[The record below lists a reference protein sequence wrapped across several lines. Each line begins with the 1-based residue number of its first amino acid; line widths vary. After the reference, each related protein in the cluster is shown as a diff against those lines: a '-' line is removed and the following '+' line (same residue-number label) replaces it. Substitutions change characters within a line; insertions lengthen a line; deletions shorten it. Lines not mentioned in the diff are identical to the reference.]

1 MTDNDKP
8 ESPSDDENARRVA
21 ELDWRER
28 KLAQFEDRVRED
40 AARLDEA
47 YTELRERQA
56 QANNEVIERAEREVD
71 RQLRQQQ
78 FRNWLTAGI
87 ICVNVGLAGVYIG
100 DATDPFG
107 LNARP
112 GGDEAVEPA
121 SPEQPAARQA
131 DTLFFDDC
139 MQAVDRAYPGELRG
153 RPLSHSVAQLENG
166 LRLRHTISASSPE
179 REITVVCDEIF
190 TSLGV
195 ITSIVSR
202 SDG

>member
-1 MTDNDKP
+1 MTDKDNL
-8 ESPSDDENARRVA
+8 ESSSVDENARRAA

-28 KLAQFEDRVRED
+28 KLDHFEDRVRKD

-56 QANNEVIERAEREVD
+56 QANTEVIERAGKEVD

-78 FRNWLTAGI
+78 LRNWLTAGI

-100 DATDPFG
+100 DANDPFG

-112 GGDEAVEPA
+112 GGEAVELA

-153 RPLSHSVAQLENG
+153 RPLSHSVAQFENG

-179 REITVVCDEIF
+179 PEITVVCDEIF